1 MIIRTIFAATS
12 FSFLAAHQA
21 FSALA
26 LVENFDDIAL
36 GDLTNDSAW
45 TATTAVDVVVDP
57 AGGTNRVVQQ
67 GGSGV
72 QQAYLTLAGGGIAQ
86 GATGTL
92 FFRMRF
98 ANPGN
103 TNIGLS
109 DLGSPGAYSD
119 YESQLSRASDQGG
132 DLRARDGGSFRNL
145 SGGGNPA
152 NNVDTWYNVWM
163 VVNNSA
169 DTTQIY
175 VQSDDDADFSTQT
188 ELTGSEILNFRNG
201 TASNGLQTLY
211 LRGDFGDAFYDDFY
225 IDGSATT
232 LTNPVPEP
240 SIAIL
245 GLLGAVVLLRRKR
258 D

>member
-1 MIIRTIFAATS
+1 MNIKTIFAATS
-12 FSFLAAHQA
+12 FSFLAAHHA

-36 GDLTNDSAW
+36 GDLNNDSAW

-67 GGSGV
+67 GGSGA
-72 QQAYLTLAGGGIAQ
+72 QQAYLTLPGGGIAQ

-98 ANPGN
+98 ASTGN

-109 DLGSPGAYSD
+109 DLGSPGAYDD

-132 DLRARDGGSFRNL
+132 GLRARDANTFRNL
-145 SGGGNPA
+145 SGGGNAA
-152 NNVDTWYNVWM
+152 NNADTWYNVWM
-163 VVNNSA
+163 VVNNSE

-175 VQSDDDADFSTQT
+175 VQSDGDADFSTQT
-188 ELTGSEILNFRNG
+188 ELTGGQALNFRNG
-201 TASNGLQTLY
+201 TATNGLQTLY

-225 IDGSATT
+225 IDGTETT
-232 LTNPVPEP
+232 LTNPIPEP
-240 SIAIL
+240 SIAVL
-245 GLLGAVVLLRRKR
+245 SLLGAVVLLRRNR